1 MYSLYKSDLDCWILL
16 TYLMKTKGVDVFV
29 PNGEWKGLTGLEGLY
44 PDGYL
49 ELNWKE
55 NEIRDL

>member
-16 TYLMKTKGVDVFV
+16 TNLMKTKGVDVFV

-49 ELNWKE
+49 ELN
-55 NEIRDL
+55 